1 MNITKKI
8 MVLCAGFLFTLSCDR
23 DDLSLVNPNEV
34 VVDTYYKNAD
44 ELRAGVFAI
53 YASIQSANLYSRE
66 YWFLHDL
73 RSDENKAGG
82 GQLETPR
89 NQLLIG
95 SNDPGNAVANSVWNG
110 WYQTILRANIVI
122 TQGAT
127 VPDIEEGVR
136 TALIAEA
143 KLIRGWAYFELGSIW
158 GGAPIYT
165 TYAET
170 INESAPKSTQE
181 EVLNQA
187 VQDLQDA
194 AAGLPTVSEV
204 AQPGRFS
211 KGSALAMLGRTQ
223 MFRGDYTSAKAAFDK
238 IVQSGNYELVAEY
251 DDNFQEENEYNKESL
266 MEIGYAPLGEFNWD
280 GTGDGIGNEKSVRT
294 QEYSAVGWRNLI
306 PSEALLNAFERVSK
320 GDTKNDPRFGKSFY
334 MIGDT
339 FNNGEEVLKAE
350 NVQGEATTF
359 EGVSTKISWRKYSI
373 MYKINPGGSMNSGIN
388 MRVIRYAEVLLNL
401 AECELE
407 TGNPSKAIQ
416 LLNQVRNRPS
426 VDMPEYPTANFP
438 VGSTDQIMAAIIHEK
453 RVELSSEQIRN
464 RDILRWRKEGKF
476 KSEPL
481 PYFTPKME
489 LLPIPQSEIDNNAQM
504 SEADQ
509 NTGY

>member
-1 MNITKKI
+1 MNTYKKLI
-8 MVLCAGFLFTLSCDR
+8 VLCAGFLFTLSCDR
-23 DDLSLVNPNEV
+23 ENLSLVNPNEV

-44 ELRAGVFAI
+44 ELRAGVYAI
-53 YASIQSANLYSRE
+53 YASLQSTNLYSRE

-73 RSDENKAGG
+73 RSDDNKAGG

-95 SNDPGNAVANSVWNG
+95 SNDPSNAVANSVWNG

-122 TQGAT
+122 TKGPS

-136 TALIAEA
+136 RALIAEA
-143 KLIRGWAYFELGSIW
+143 KLMRGWAYFELGSLW
-158 GGAPIYT
+158 GGVPIYT
-165 TYAET
+165 TYATT

-194 AAGLPTVSEV
+194 VAGLPTVSEV
-204 AQPGRFS
+204 EQQGRFA

-223 MFRGDYTSAKAAFDK
+223 MFRGDYVSAKAAFDQ
-238 IVQSGNYELVAEY
+238 IVQSGNYELVDEY
-251 DDNFQEENEYNKESL
+251 DDNFQAENEYNKESL
-266 MEIGYAPLGEFNWD
+266 MEIGYASIGEFNWD

-306 PSEALLNAFERVSK
+306 PSEVLLNEFERVSQ
-320 GDTKNDPRFGKSFY
+320 GDAKNDPRFDKSFY
-334 MIGDT
+334 VIGDT
-339 FNNGEEVLKAE
+339 FNNGQDVLKAE
-350 NVQGEATTF
+350 NVQGETTTF
-359 EGVSTKISWRKYSI
+359 EGETTKISWRKYSI

-407 TGNPSKAIQ
+407 TGNPSRAIQ
-416 LLNQVRNRPS
+416 LLNQVRSRPS
-426 VDMPEYPTANFP
+426 VDMPPYPTANFP
-438 VGSTDQIMAAIIHEK
+438 VGSTDQIMAAIMHEK

-464 RDILRWRKEGKF
+464 RDILRWRQEGKF
-476 KSEPL
+476 ETEPL
-481 PYFTPKME
+481 PYFTPK
-489 LLPIPQSEIDNNAQM
+489 LQRLPIPQSEIDNNAEM
-504 SEADQ
+504 TEKDQ
-509 NTGY
+509 NEGY